1 MSTIARIL
9 VVILILVVVIIGAS
23 LFLNRNENKTTGEKV
38 GDAIDAVPVVVESAA
53 AEFSESSPL
62 AKAGDALENAGEA
75 AESAMSKIGKEAR
88 EVSSETAADV
98 QAARDKQKQQDRAE
112 KRNP

>member
-1 MSTIARIL
+1 MNTLGRIL
-9 VVILILVVVIIGAS
+9 VIVLILAVVIFGAAF
-23 LFLNRNENKTTGEKV
+23 FLNRTDNRTAGEKV

-62 AKAGDALENAGEA
+62 AKAGEALENAGEA
-75 AESAMSKIGKEAR
+75 AESAVSKVGKEAK
-88 EVSSETAADV
+88 EVAAETSAN
-98 QAARDKQKQQDRAE
+98 ARVANDRQKSQERDE